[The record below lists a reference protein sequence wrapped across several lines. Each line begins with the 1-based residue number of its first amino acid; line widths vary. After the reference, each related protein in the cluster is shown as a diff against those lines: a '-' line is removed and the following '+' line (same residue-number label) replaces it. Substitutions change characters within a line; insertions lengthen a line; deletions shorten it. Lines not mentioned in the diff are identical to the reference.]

1 MEIKYLFKPGELIY
15 FFYRKRIHK
24 AIINKVSLHSAN
36 QTLDRY
42 SVNKNTIN
50 IKTDD
55 PKYSVRITDGKE
67 QGNGGIE
74 TIELSDEQ
82 LSSTLEELVE
92 RRVYNKS
99 GRPKDDNPLIFN
111 TKYNIGDTVYI
122 CENGIIEGL
131 IVTTHVEKSIG
142 KEIVSYCVHKVN
154 TGEGKWLDEKDIFQ
168 SIEDAV
174 TFLENNIVDDTE
186 NVNNS

>member
-1 MEIKYLFKPGELIY
+1 MEFKYLFNPGALVY
-15 FFYRKRIHK
+15 FIYRKRIHK
-24 AIINKVSLHSAN
+24 AIINNVILHSADQCLN
-36 QTLDRY
+36 PY
-42 SVNKNTIN
+42 SVNKKTIS
-50 IKTDD
+50 IRTDD

-67 QGNGGIE
+67 QGSGDIK
-74 TIELSDEQ
+74 TIELSDKQ

-99 GRPKDDNPLIFN
+99 NSTKEDNHLIFN

-131 IVTTHVEKSIG
+131 IVTTHVELSIG
-142 KEIVSYCVHKVN
+142 KENVSYCVHFEN
-154 TGEGKWLDEKDIFQ
+154 TGKGEWLDENDIFQ